1 MLHSLLKTG
10 ATSVSPMTEQSND
23 KTKPTLPQDLT
34 IPSLAPIQ
42 DPILDWTIFPP
53 LPPILVPT
61 QSPIQPPNQPP
72 IQPPIQPPTQSPM
85 LVSVK
90 EFTPDYVNNYF
101 GFEVNKCKYKKML
114 QLHLVWHE
122 FYVSNIASFVF
133 SGPHNLWGFHS
144 VCVLN
149 RKTWDTRILATAKKM
164 ARQVNGNPASRPI
177 QSIYEIMKYN
187 GMCVERTY
195 GEYTHG
201 DKKALSQNKYFF
213 NPCSFEKTKKRAK
226 GW

>member
-1 MLHSLLKTG
+1 MMLHSLLNTG
-10 ATSVSPMTEQSND
+10 ATSVSPMTEQSSD
-23 KTKPTLPQDLT
+23 KTKPTLSQDLT
-34 IPSLAPIQ
+34 IPTLAPIQ
-42 DPILDWTIFPP
+42 APIQDWTIFPP

-61 QSPIQPPNQPP
+61 QPP

-101 GFEVNKCKYKKML
+101 GFKVNKCKYEKML

-122 FYVSNIASFVF
+122 FHVSNIASFVF
-133 SGPHNLWGFHS
+133 SGPLNLWGFHS

-149 RKTWDTRILATAKKM
+149 RETWDARILATAKKM

-195 GEYTHG
+195 GEYTHS
-201 DKKALSQNKYFF
+201 DMKALSQNKYFF
-213 NPCSFEKTKKRAK
+213 DPCSFEKTKKRAK